1 MTRLTKKDYLNMIAT
16 VIENSEVE
24 NKEELQK
31 FISHELELLAK
42 KSSKTTKTKNQKEN
56 EVLVEVLYNELATI
70 GEAVTITELQEKSSE
85 LAEYSNQKLS
95 ALMKKLVD
103 SGRVT
108 KEVIKKKSYF
118 SVPTEVEEDNS
129 QFLPREV
136 TE

>member
-85 LAEYSNQKLS
+85 LADYSNQKLS

-108 KEVIKKKSYF
+108 KEVNKKKSYF